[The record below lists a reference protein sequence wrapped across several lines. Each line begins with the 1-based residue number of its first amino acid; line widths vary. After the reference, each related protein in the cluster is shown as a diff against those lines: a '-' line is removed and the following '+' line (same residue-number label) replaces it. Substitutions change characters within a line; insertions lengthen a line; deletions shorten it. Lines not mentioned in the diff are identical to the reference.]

1 MEVAQS
7 SLKVDTSL
15 KGIILLTLPIS
26 MAKLIPELNYL
37 FNAAFL
43 GHMGSRE
50 LALAGITGVY
60 YLVFSA
66 VGYGLNNALL
76 SIMSRR
82 AGEDNR
88 NEIFS
93 SLWHGVVLGWLLAA
107 IFTLFTWLSVRPL
120 MTWAGV
126 EPEGASMASGFLD
139 IRMLGLFFLF
149 TLQMQNAFL
158 ISVQQTRYLIL
169 IAVVQSVVN
178 VTLDYG
184 LIFGNLGF
192 TAMGFNGAA
201 VASVISELV
210 GMMTVFLVIKN
221 LKIKERFNIQSVYT
235 LYMSKLKLVL
245 KQGFPLMSQLAIS
258 TGAWWLFFVLVSR
271 NYTYEDQ
278 AISQTMRNLFG
289 LGGVFSWAFGSSANT
304 ILSNLIGQGR
314 QEEIFGI
321 IRRLVLISMIGMS
334 VLMAI
339 INIYPSLFLG
349 LFGQPEAFIEQGLPT
364 LRIVS
369 AAMIIV
375 CAGVI
380 WLNAVV
386 ATGRTTVVFWI
397 EFWGIAGYLAYVW
410 VVIEVMKLS
419 LEAAW
424 MSEWIYWITMLVL
437 SYLYLRFGNWRQ
449 HLAFEDDAK

>member
-1 MEVAQS
+1 MEGVQP

-15 KGIILLTLPIS
+15 KGIIWLTLPIS

-43 GHMGSRE
+43 GHLGSRE

-66 VGYGLNNALL
+66 IGYGLNNALL

-93 SLWHGVVLGWLLAA
+93 SLWHGVVLGWMLAA
-107 IFTLFTWLSVRPL
+107 IFTVITWLSIKPL
-120 MTWAGV
+120 MVWAGI
-126 EPEGASMASGFLD
+126 EPEGATLATSFLD
-139 IRMLGLFFLF
+139 IRMLGLFFLY

-169 IAVVQSVVN
+169 IAIVQAAVN
-178 VTLDYG
+178 VVLDYG
-184 LIFGNLGF
+184 LIFGHLGF
-192 TAMGFNGAA
+192 AEMGFNGAA

-210 GMMTVFLVIKN
+210 GMLTVFLVIKN
-221 LKIKERFNIQSVYT
+221 LKIRERFNIEAVYT

-271 NYTYEDQ
+271 NYTYEEQ

-304 ILSNLIGQGR
+304 VLSNLIGQGR
-314 QEEIFGI
+314 QEEMFGI
-321 IRRLVLISMIGMS
+321 IQRMVGISMTGMFG
-334 VLMAI
+334 LMLI
-339 INIYPSLFLG
+339 INMYPSLFLG
-349 LFGQPEAFIEQGLPT
+349 LFGQPDAFIAQGLPT

-397 EFWGIAGYLAYVW
+397 EFWGIVGYLVYVW
-410 VVIEVMKLS
+410 VVIEVLKMS
-419 LEAAW
+419 IEAAW
-424 MSEWIYWITMLVL
+424 MSEWLYWITMLVL
-437 SYLYLRFGNWRQ
+437 SYAYLKLGNWRK
-449 HLAFEDDAK
+449 HLALES